1 MINFSTRLVGG
12 IRFIKLG
19 RFCFSFCICRSYTPL
34 KQPHVRAGQNNSS
47 RMLDAIERELACLD
61 R

>member
-1 MINFSTRLVGG
+1 MSIWTFINFSTLRVGG

-19 RFCFSFCICRSYTPL
+19 RLCFSFCVT
-34 KQPHVRAGQNNSS
+34 AGY
-47 RMLDAIERELACLD
+47 RPCARG